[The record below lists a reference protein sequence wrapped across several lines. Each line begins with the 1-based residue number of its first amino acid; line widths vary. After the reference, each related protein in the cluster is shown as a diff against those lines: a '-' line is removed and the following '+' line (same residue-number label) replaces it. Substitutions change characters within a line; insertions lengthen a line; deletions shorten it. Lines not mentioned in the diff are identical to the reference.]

1 MQVALYSI
9 VSVIAVSLISLIGVL
24 TLSFIS
30 DFGRKFLTILVS
42 FSVGALLGDVFIHLL
57 PKLGE
62 SDALNLNSSLWIL
75 GAILFFFL
83 IEKYVHWH
91 HHYTMDKSSNHTH
104 PLVWTNLLGDGLHNL
119 IDGMIIAAAYLLD
132 IRVGVATTVA
142 VVLHEIPQEIG
153 DFGILLYAGL
163 SRGQAL
169 FYNFLSALTS
179 LAGAILVLSFGT
191 SEHALTILAALGAG
205 SFIYIALADLI
216 PEIHKDKKQTL
227 TQLLSLGLGIVIMFA
242 LLLLE

>member
-83 IEKYVHWH
+83 IENMS
-91 HHYTMDKSSNHTH
+91 TGIT
-104 PLVWTNLLGDGLHNL
+104 T
-119 IDGMIIAAAYLLD
+119 
-132 IRVGVATTVA
+132 IRWIKVA
-142 VVLHEIPQEIG
+142 I
-153 DFGILLYAGL
+153 
-163 SRGQAL
+163 
-169 FYNFLSALTS
+169 
-179 LAGAILVLSFGT
+179 
-191 SEHALTILAALGAG
+191 
-205 SFIYIALADLI
+205 
-216 PEIHKDKKQTL
+216 TL
-227 TQLLSLGLGIVIMFA
+227 TPWFGPTCLVMA
-242 LLLLE
+242 CTT